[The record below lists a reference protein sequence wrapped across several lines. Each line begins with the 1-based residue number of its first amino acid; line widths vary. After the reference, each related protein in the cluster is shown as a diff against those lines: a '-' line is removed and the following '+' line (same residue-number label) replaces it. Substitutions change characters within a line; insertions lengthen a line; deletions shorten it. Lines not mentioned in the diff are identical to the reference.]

1 MENYDQIEEDK
12 ELKTVG
18 LELMFLTP
26 EKCSSTDGIT
36 AVELAKLVGLP
47 AETVKKKLNILKEK
61 EIVKVKG
68 INPKY
73 WKFNEYNFQRMD
85 ENDEIFRLL
94 CSFDDVDF
102 DKYFS
107 YLIQKIYYIKIP
119 KVMIQ

>member
-26 EKCSSTDGIT
+26 EKCSSPDGIT

-85 ENDEIFRLL
+85 EDDEIFKLL

-107 YLIQKIYYIKIP
+107 Y
-119 KVMIQ
+119 

>member
-26 EKCSSTDGIT
+26 EKCSSSDGIT

-61 EIVKVKG
+61 GIVKVKG

-85 ENDEIFRLL
+85 EDDEIFRLL

-107 YLIQKIYYIKIP
+107 Y
-119 KVMIQ
+119 

>member
-1 MENYDQIEEDK
+1 MICLSYHNNMDNYNPNNEDK

-26 EKCSSTDGIT
+26 DKYSNSDGIT
-36 AVELAKLVGLP
+36 AVELAKLVNLP
-47 AETVKKKLNILKEK
+47 LETVKKKLNILKDK
-61 EIVKVKG
+61 NIVRVKG

-73 WKFNEYNFQRMD
+73 WLFNEYNFQRMD
-85 ENDEIFRLL
+85 EDDEIFLLL

-107 YLIQKIYYIKIP
+107 Y
-119 KVMIQ
+119 

>member
-26 EKCSSTDGIT
+26 EKCSSSDGIT
-36 AVELAKLVGLP
+36 AVELAKLVELP
-47 AETVKKKLNILKEK
+47 VETVKKKLNILKEK

-85 ENDEIFRLL
+85 EDDEIFRLL

-107 YLIQKIYYIKIP
+107 Y
-119 KVMIQ
+119 

>member
-1 MENYDQIEEDK
+1 MEYSVLTENEDK

-26 EKCSSTDGIT
+26 EKHQSKEGIT
-36 AVELAKLVGLP
+36 SVELARLVNLP
-47 AETVKKKLNILKEK
+47 LETVKKKLNILKEK
-61 EIVKVKG
+61 GIVQVKG

-73 WKFNEYNFQRMD
+73 WKFDQYNFQRMNED
-85 ENDEIFRLL
+85 DEIFLLL

-107 YLIQKIYYIKIP
+107 Y
-119 KVMIQ
+119 